1 MVRSLFTQKGRSI
14 FLLMA
19 MLLLTHS
26 ASAYADK
33 VTLNTFCSQLAGE
46 WQGSAANPNVYPKKV
61 TTSVMCSADRRNLFI
76 SVSRGSRFT
85 NSETWWF
92 RQQNDH
98 ILLVYANG
106 VTDDV
111 SQELTLYEQAGR
123 YSFLGKGEINQ
134 RPALVQLQFD
144 PIIDDTDT
152 DTDTSADQAILG
164 WQWQQSAHYLDDDSE
179 QYQVVRAIS
188 LLKPSAEETQLTE

>member
-1 MVRSLFTQKGRSI
+1 MVRSLFTQKGRSL

-152 DTDTSADQAILG
+152 SADQATLG

>member
-152 DTDTSADQAILG
+152 SADQATLG

>member
-1 MVRSLFTQKGRSI
+1 MIHTCRFI
-14 FLLMA
+14 LLLTA

-26 ASAYADK
+26 TSSYAAK
-33 VTLNTFCSQLAGE
+33 VTLDAFCSQLVGE
-46 WQGSAANPNVYPKKV
+46 WQGSAANPNVAPKQV
-61 TTSVMCSADRRNLFI
+61 STSVMCSADKRNLYI
-76 SVSRGSRFT
+76 SVSRGSRFS

-92 RQQNDH
+92 RQQQDH

-106 VTDDV
+106 ITDDI
-111 SQELTLYEQAGR
+111 SQQLTLYEQAGS

-144 PIIDDTDT
+144 PMMSDTKPST
-152 DTDTSADQAILG
+152 AR

-179 QYQVVRAIS
+179 QYQVIRAIS
-188 LLKPSAEETQLTE
+188 LLKPSAKNTLPTE

>member
-1 MVRSLFTQKGRSI
+1 
-14 FLLMA
+14 
-19 MLLLTHS
+19 
-26 ASAYADK
+26 
-33 VTLNTFCSQLAGE
+33 
-46 WQGSAANPNVYPKKV
+46 
-61 TTSVMCSADRRNLFI
+61 MCSADRRNLFI

-152 DTDTSADQAILG
+152 DTSADQAILG